1 MEKQSY
7 SRFEVIS
14 FHRWI
19 RKAFA
24 VFSSLGKLIR
34 IGVLSLSCSILVL
47 TGYSKENPDTL
58 AQYPPDSIKELDEV
72 VVSAQL
78 APMLQSELMR
88 VVQIISRPQ
97 IQQSPSRDLAG
108 LLNDARGVDIRSR
121 GAFGMQADIGIRGG
135 TFDQTMVLINGI
147 NITDPQTGHHNLN
160 IPLDISSIERIEI
173 LQGAGARVFG
183 PNAFSGAVNI
193 ITRKPVKP
201 YLGLFLEGG
210 QHKFSAAG
218 LSGVLKTG
226 NISHHLSLQGMRT
239 DGFTDNTDFSALNIY
254 YRGIME
260 GGNYEIDAQAA
271 FSQKAFGA
279 NSFYTPRFP
288 EQFEEIQTGMVSLQ
302 WIPKGKLKLKSSLYW
317 RRNHDRFELFR
328 NVSPDWYNDHNYHLT
343 DVIGAGLNWTHA
355 GAYGKSSLGAD
366 LRFEHIFS
374 TVLGKPMN
382 NLRQAAGYSDVFF
395 THSWQRR
402 GLSLMGEHIFYLQNF
417 SLSAGMLTWVN
428 PELEK
433 GVGLFPGLD
442 AGWQFL
448 PAWKWFASVNR
459 TLRLP
464 TFTDLFYSGP
474 TNLGNALLQ
483 PEKAIST
490 ETGLKTTINGWA
502 LEMTGFRRWGQDM
515 IDWVRRPGE
524 EQWKSMNLTNV
535 NFTGF
540 EAALAYH
547 NVSLFHPQYPA
558 SFSLHYTYM
567 TADKSSGEFVS
578 NYALDYLSHKAGLHA
593 LVPFAA
599 HWGVST
605 SMAWIDRAGAYM
617 VYEDGEFT
625 RMADFRPWWSLD
637 TRFFYRYGVIE
648 LYAEVTNLLNEPGVT
663 IANVPQ
669 PGRWIRMGI
678 KTELGF

>member
-1 MEKQSY
+1 MKNQSQNH
-7 SRFEVIS
+7 FAVIS
-14 FHRWI
+14 FHRWS
-19 RKAFA
+19 RKSFS

-47 TGYSKENPDTL
+47 TGHSKENPETL
-58 AQYPPDSIKELDEV
+58 AQYPPDSIRELDEV

-88 VVQIISRPQ
+88 VVQVISRPQ
-97 IQQSPSRDLAG
+97 IEQSPARDLAG
-108 LLNDARGVDIRSR
+108 LLHNVRGVDIRPR

-160 IPLDISSIERIEI
+160 IPLDINSIERIEV
-173 LQGAGARVFG
+173 LQGAGARIFG

-193 ITRKPVKP
+193 ITRKPAQP
-201 YLGLFLEGG
+201 HLSLSLEGG
-210 QHKFSAAG
+210 QHNFGAAA
-218 LSGVLKTG
+218 LSGGLRTG
-226 NISHHLSLQGMRT
+226 NLSHYLSVQGMRT
-239 DGFTDNTDFSALNIY
+239 DGFTENTDFSAINIY
-254 YRGIME
+254 YRGILE
-260 GGNYEIDAQAA
+260 GSGYELDAQAA
-271 FSQKAFGA
+271 FSRKAFGA

-288 EQFEEIQTGMVSLQ
+288 EQFEEIQTGLVSLQ
-302 WIPKGKLKLKSSLYW
+302 WIPKGKLNLKPSIYW

-328 NVSPDWYNDHNYHLT
+328 NESPDWYQDHNYHLT
-343 DVIGAGLNWTHA
+343 DVLGAGLNWSHA
-355 GAYGKSSLGAD
+355 GAWGRSSLGAD
-366 LRFEHIFS
+366 FRLEHIYS
-374 TVLGKPMN
+374 TVLGEPMESH
-382 NLRQAAGYSDVFF
+382 REAGGYNDVYY
-395 THSWQRR
+395 THSWQRT
-402 GLSLMGEHIFYLQNF
+402 GLSLMAEHSFYIRNF
-417 SLSAGMLTWVN
+417 SLSAGMLTWLN
-428 PELEK
+428 PELEN
-433 GVGLFPGLD
+433 GVGLFPGID

-448 PAWKWFASVNR
+448 PAWRWFASVNR

-483 PEKAIST
+483 PEKAISA
-490 ETGLKTTINGWA
+490 ETGLKTSLNGWA
-502 LEMTGFRRWGQDM
+502 FEIAGFRRWGRDM

-524 EQWKSMNLTNV
+524 EQWKSMNLTSV

-547 NVSLFHPQYPA
+547 SFALLHPQYPA
-558 SFSLHYTYM
+558 TISLHYTYL
-567 TADKSSGEFVS
+567 TADKSSGGFVS
-578 NYALDYLSHKAGLHA
+578 NYVLDYLQHKAA
-593 LVPFAA
+593 LQAFIPFAA

-605 SMAWIDRAGAYM
+605 SFARIDRAGAYM
-617 VYEDGEFT
+617 VYEGSEFT
-625 RMADFRPWWSLD
+625 RMAGFQPWWSLD
-637 TRFFYRYGVIE
+637 ARFFYRHGAFE
-648 LYAEVTNLLNEPGVT
+648 LYTEVTNVLNEPTVS